1 MADGPRTHGTANGA
15 STSEAGPWPLAL
27 AILAASF
34 RHGIWWI
41 LLAGVVFGGLGFV
54 AKSFLP
60 QRYAATAQ
68 FLLDPRGL
76 PVFPGDVSTAQFDA
90 NSQIGVVES
99 QMRVLTSERVL
110 SKILRDESLMNEL
123 SPDGDEDEADRGAT
137 PVEPMPLRP
146 SLDAEGGNAA
156 ALAALQRSIT
166 VQRAERSF
174 VIDVT
179 ATARTPAAA
188 ARLANAVVKAYIE
201 EDAAN
206 RAAAARRLTDELT
219 SRLDT
224 LRKRLSDAEARANAF
239 RIENGLIS
247 TGDRLVVEQK
257 LADAVNA
264 VSAAQIRLDQ
274 ATSRAAQLDSSG
286 GDLSMLGANDDTRSL
301 TLLIERQ
308 NAAQEDL
315 ATLAAR
321 LGDRHPALTEAQ
333 GRVEAIRRRIRL
345 ELDRIRFSARAD
357 LERARTTEQAVAR
370 SVASLSDAVAKTQQ
384 AKIEMRTLEQEVE
397 TNRTLLESF
406 KTRALQASEFGRID
420 PGSVRI
426 VSVAQPPPARQ
437 SLTGQVAW
445 AVFGALMGM
454 MLAAAWI
461 LLRAMWRLGSLS
473 GAPPR
478 VDPDLPPSR
487 RPTGSPGGIALSS

>member
-1 MADGPRTHGTANGA
+1 MADGPRTLGTANGA
-15 STSEAGPWPLAL
+15 SPSEAGPWPLAL
-27 AILAASF
+27 AVLAASF
-34 RHGIWWI
+34 RRGVWWI
-41 LLAGVVFGGLGFV
+41 LLAGVVFGCLGFV

-60 QRYAATAQ
+60 QRYSATAQ

-76 PVFPGDVSTAQFDA
+76 PVFPGDVATAQFDA

-110 SKILRDESLMNEL
+110 SKILRDESLMSEL
-123 SPDGDEDEADRGAT
+123 SPEEDDAEEGVT
-137 PVEPMPLRP
+137 PTEPMPLRP
-146 SLDAEGGNAA
+146 SLDSDGANAA
-156 ALAALQRSIT
+156 ALAALQRSIS

-188 ARLANAVVKAYIE
+188 ARLANAVVKAYVE

-206 RAAAARRLTDELT
+206 RSAAARRLTEELT
-219 SRLDT
+219 SRLDA
-224 LRKRLSDAEARANAF
+224 LRKRLSDAEFKANAF
-239 RIENGLIS
+239 RIDNGLIS

-274 ATSRAAQLDSSG
+274 ATARAAQLDSSG
-286 GDLSMLGANDDTRSL
+286 GELSMLGANDDTRSL

-315 ATLAAR
+315 AALAAR
-321 LGDRHPALTEAQ
+321 LGDRHPALTEAR
-333 GRVEAIRRRIRL
+333 GRVEEIRRRIRL
-345 ELDRIRFSARAD
+345 ELDRIRLAARAD
-357 LERARTTEQAVAR
+357 LERARTTQQAVAR

-397 TNRTLLESF
+397 TNRALLESF
-406 KTRALQASEFGRID
+406 KTRALQASEFGQID
-420 PGSVRI
+420 PGAVRV
-426 VSVAQPPPARQ
+426 VSVAQPPPTKK
-437 SLTGQVAW
+437 SLAGRIVW
-445 AVFGALMGM
+445 GVFGAALGM
-454 MLAAAWI
+454 MLVAAWI
-461 LLRAMWRLGSLS
+461 TLRAMWRLGSISAVLPRIDAARISS
-473 GAPPR
+473 GRPR
-478 VDPDLPPSR
+478 GPSDEIVLPS
-487 RPTGSPGGIALSS
+487 

>member
-1 MADGPRTHGTANGA
+1 MADGSRTNATASRA
-15 STSEAGPWPLAL
+15 SASDAGPWPMAL
-27 AILAASF
+27 AVLAVSL
-34 RHGIWWI
+34 RRGIWWI
-41 LLAGVVFGGLGFV
+41 LLAGVLFGCLGLV
-54 AKSFLP
+54 AKTLLP
-60 QRYAATAQ
+60 PRYAATAQ

-123 SPDGDEDEADRGAT
+123 SPEDDDAGDSAT
-137 PVEPMPLRP
+137 PAEPMPLRP
-146 SLDAEGGNAA
+146 SLDADGSNAA
-156 ALAALQRSIT
+156 ALAALQRSIN

-188 ARLANAVVKAYIE
+188 ARLANAVVKAYVE

-206 RAAAARRLTDELT
+206 RTADARRLTDELT
-219 SRLDT
+219 SRLDI
-224 LRKRLSDAEARANAF
+224 LRKRLSDAETRANAF
-239 RIENGLIS
+239 RIDNGLIS

-264 VSAAQIRLDQ
+264 VSAAQLRLDQ

-333 GRVEAIRRRIRL
+333 GRVEEIRRRIRL
-345 ELDRIRFSARAD
+345 ELDRIRFAARAD
-357 LERARTTEQAVAR
+357 LERARTTQQAVAR

-420 PGSVRI
+420 PGLVRI
-426 VSVAQPPPARQ
+426 VSIAQPPPARK
-437 SLTGQVAW
+437 SLTGQLAW
-445 AVFGALMGM
+445 AVFGAVMGM

-461 LLRAMWRLGSLS
+461 ALRATWRLGPLS
-473 GAPPR
+473 AALPR
-478 VDPDLPPSR
+478 IDSDRFTSGRPS
-487 RPTGSPGGIALSS
+487 GSSGGIVLPS

>member
-1 MADGPRTHGTANGA
+1 M
-15 STSEAGPWPLAL
+15 AL
-27 AILAASF
+27 AVLAASL
-34 RHGIWWI
+34 RRGIGWI
-41 LLAGVVFGGLGFV
+41 LLAGIVFGGLGFV

-60 QRYAATAQ
+60 PRYSATAQ
-68 FLLDPRGL
+68 FLLDPRGV
-76 PVFPGDVSTAQFDA
+76 PVFPGDLSTAQFDA

-99 QMRVLTSERVL
+99 QMRILTSERVL
-110 SKILRDESLMNEL
+110 SKVLRDESLMNEL
-123 SPDGDEDEADRGAT
+123 APEEDAAEPGAI

-201 EDAAN
+201 EDSAN
-206 RAAAARRLTDELT
+206 RAAAARRLTEELT

-224 LRKRLSDAEARANAF
+224 LRKRLSDAETRANAF
-239 RIENGLIS
+239 RIDNGLIS

-308 NAAQEDL
+308 NAAQDEL
-315 ATLAAR
+315 AALAAR

-333 GRVEAIRRRIRL
+333 GRVEAIRRRIRI
-345 ELDRIRFSARAD
+345 ELDRIRFAARAD

-397 TNRTLLESF
+397 ANRTLLESF

-426 VSVAQPPPARQ
+426 VSVAQPPQARR
-437 SLTGQVAW
+437 SLTGQLAW

-461 LLRAMWRLGSLS
+461 LLRAMWRLGPLAR
-473 GAPPR
+473 APGD
-478 VDPDLPPSR
+478 DPDRFLSR
-487 RPTGSPGGIALSS
+487 RSTGASGGIVLPS